1 MHESIPISPVELI
14 NMEPTDISPLISKC
28 QIKVCYVGDGPNR
41 NKSIITKDVAKKMAP
56 SLRGAAIVGY
66 YNELKEDYEEHNR
79 VIDISNGQFD
89 IKDTTFPYGFV
100 DIGAKVWFQKFL
112 DDGKNEHEYLMTEG
126 YIWSDIYPESKR
138 IIEKG
143 NNQSMELDDKKIK
156 AHWSK
161 DENGMPEF
169 FIINEAIIKKL
180 CILGEDCEPCF
191 EGANITAPSIHFS
204 FSDKFNEQLF
214 SMMKDLKELLEDKGG
229 TKVFTRYNVE
239 INDPI
244 WTSLYSYIKD
254 FGTGNAVIEEVCEDN
269 GNLFAVVKEDDKFV
283 RLDFSM
289 KNDIFTPGEVS
300 ELTDYTVAEEPQFD
314 PAKVAEFVENFAK
327 KKDEKGKD
335 NKENNDNNQKD
346 NSEEE
351 NESTENPDNKPE
363 DDSNEEEDK
372 KKKKVKYSLE
382 DVVEYGLLKK
392 DFDELEAKYNA
403 LVSEKENLDK
413 ELASLSQFKKNIE
426 KKEKEEMIKS
436 FYMLSDDDK
445 KDVIDNIDTYSLDD
459 IEAKLSII
467 CVRNKVSFELDKG
480 TDTNNPLTYNI
491 NEDSGNNEDE
501 VPAWF
506 KAARDVAK
514 SMN

>member
-1 MHESIPISPVELI
+1 
-14 NMEPTDISPLISKC
+14 
-28 QIKVCYVGDGPNR
+28 
-41 NKSIITKDVAKKMAP
+41 
-56 SLRGAAIVGY
+56 
-66 YNELKEDYEEHNR
+66 
-79 VIDISNGQFD
+79 
-89 IKDTTFPYGFV
+89 
-100 DIGAKVWFQKFL
+100 
-112 DDGKNEHEYLMTEG
+112 MTEG
-126 YIWSDIYPESKR
+126 YIWTDIYPESKR

-143 NNQSMELDDKKIK
+143 NNQSMELDDEKIN
-156 AHWSK
+156 AYWSK
-161 DENGMPEF
+161 DKNGMPEF

-191 EGANITAPSIHFS
+191 EGANITAPTMHFS

-214 SMMKDLKELLEDKGG
+214 SMMKDLKELLEGKGG

-239 INDPI
+239 IGDPI
-244 WTSLYSYIKD
+244 WTSLYSYVNGLD
-254 FGTGNAVIEEVCEDN
+254 ETAVIDGIYEDN
-269 GNLFAVVKEDDKFV
+269 GLFAVIKNDNTFTRVN
-283 RLDFSM
+283 FSM
-289 KNDIFTPGEVS
+289 ENNVFTPGEFT

-314 PAKVAEFVENFAK
+314 PVKVAEFAENFAK

-346 NSEEE
+346 NSKENPE
-351 NESTENPDNKPE
+351 NEPKNN
-363 DDSNEEEDK
+363 SNEDEGEDEDK
-372 KKKKVKYSLE
+372 KKKKAKYSLE

-467 CVRNKVSFELDKG
+467 CVRNKVSFELEKG
-480 TDTNNPLTYNI
+480 TDMNNPLTYNI
-491 NEDSGNNEDE
+491 NEDNGDNEDE

>member
-1 MHESIPISPVELI
+1 
-14 NMEPTDISPLISKC
+14 
-28 QIKVCYVGDGPNR
+28 
-41 NKSIITKDVAKKMAP
+41 
-56 SLRGAAIVGY
+56 
-66 YNELKEDYEEHNR
+66 
-79 VIDISNGQFD
+79 
-89 IKDTTFPYGFV
+89 
-100 DIGAKVWFQKFL
+100 
-112 DDGKNEHEYLMTEG
+112 MTEG

-239 INDPI
+239 IGDPI
-244 WTSLYSYIKD
+244 WTSLYSYVND
-254 FGTGNAVIEEVCEDN
+254 LDETAVIDGIYEDN
-269 GNLFAVVKEDDKFV
+269 GLFAVIKNDNTFTRVN
-283 RLDFSM
+283 FSM
-289 KNDIFTPGEVS
+289 ENNVFTPGEFT

-314 PAKVAEFVENFAK
+314 PVKVAEFAENFAK

-346 NSEEE
+346 NSK
-351 NESTENPDNKPE
+351 ENPANEPE
-363 DDSNEEEDK
+363 DNSNEDEGENEDK
-372 KKKKVKYSLE
+372 KKKKAKYSLE

-467 CVRNKVSFELDKG
+467 CVRNKVSFELEKG
-480 TDTNNPLTYNI
+480 TDMNNPLTYNI
-491 NEDSGNNEDE
+491 NEDNGDNEDE

-514 SMN
+514 SMNEL

>member
-1 MHESIPISPVELI
+1 MKHTSVKLDTPIEFVNITKI
-14 NMEPTDISPLISKC
+14 NPLISKC
-28 QIKVCYVGDGPNR
+28 QIKVCYVGDEPNR
-41 NKSIITKDVAKKMAP
+41 NRSIITKEVAKDLAQ
-56 SLRGAAIVGY
+56 SLPGSPIVGY
-66 YNELKEDYEEHNR
+66 YNNLKEDYEEHNR
-79 VIDISNGQFD
+79 IIDISNGQFD

-126 YIWSDIYPESKR
+126 YIWTDIYPESKR

-239 INDPI
+239 IGDPI
-244 WTSLYSYIKD
+244 WTSLYSYVNGLD
-254 FGTGNAVIEEVCEDN
+254 ESAVIDGIYEDN
-269 GNLFAVVKEDDKFV
+269 GLFAVIKNDDTFT
-283 RLDFSM
+283 RINFSM
-289 KNDIFTPGEVS
+289 ENDVFTPGEFTK
-300 ELTDYTVAEEPQFD
+300 LTDYTVAEEPQFD
-314 PAKVAEFVENFAK
+314 PVKVAEFAENFAK

-346 NSEEE
+346 NSK
-351 NESTENPDNKPE
+351 ENPANEPE
-363 DDSNEEEDK
+363 DNSNEDEGEDEDK
-372 KKKKVKYSLE
+372 KKKKAKYSLE

-467 CVRNKVSFELDKG
+467 CVRNKVSFELEKG
-480 TDTNNPLTYNI
+480 TDMNSPLTYNI
-491 NEDSGNNEDE
+491 NEDNGDNEDE

>member
-1 MHESIPISPVELI
+1 
-14 NMEPTDISPLISKC
+14 
-28 QIKVCYVGDGPNR
+28 
-41 NKSIITKDVAKKMAP
+41 
-56 SLRGAAIVGY
+56 
-66 YNELKEDYEEHNR
+66 
-79 VIDISNGQFD
+79 
-89 IKDTTFPYGFV
+89 
-100 DIGAKVWFQKFL
+100 
-112 DDGKNEHEYLMTEG
+112 MTEG

-239 INDPI
+239 IGDPI
-244 WTSLYSYIKD
+244 WTSLYSYVND
-254 FGTGNAVIEEVCEDN
+254 LDETAVIDGIYEDN
-269 GNLFAVVKEDDKFV
+269 GLFAVIKNDNTFTRVN
-283 RLDFSM
+283 FSM
-289 KNDIFTPGEVS
+289 ENDVFTPGEFT

-314 PAKVAEFVENFAK
+314 PTKVAEFAENFAK

-346 NSEEE
+346 NSKENPE
-351 NESTENPDNKPE
+351 NEPKNN
-363 DDSNEEEDK
+363 SNEDEGEDEDK
-372 KKKKVKYSLE
+372 KKKKAKYSLE

-467 CVRNKVSFELDKG
+467 CVRNKVSFELEKG
-480 TDTNNPLTYNI
+480 TDMNNPLTYNI
-491 NEDSGNNEDE
+491 NEDNGNNEDE